1 MRVLDYGRS
10 FVTFV
15 SQGDLDSPRL
25 RNNARL
31 QVESTTTLTDTR
43 SGVSTRYLFFA
54 SCKSEDTFAESNL
67 FYRNNYD
74 FSGIFSDREYVIF
87 RTYSTHT
94 ARFRE
99 DGLWADTFN
108 DVTQALVEVG
118 GHELGSGEEI
128 VRASMAG
135 KPLVGRV
142 EIVSEDGAL
151 SAEIEFPIKTMNAN
165 DTHWRWQVDT
175 GPIAFPDFSANVDLQ
190 VKRLSPAFVAYNAPD
205 FADFVVQRALASP
218 ATGAAVTHYTAPFSL
233 RAKTSVIAVG

>member
-15 SQGDLDSPRL
+15 SQGDLNSPRL

-31 QVESTTTLTDTR
+31 QVESRTTITDNR

-54 SCKSEDTFAESNL
+54 SCKSEDTFAKTDL

-74 FSGIFSDREYVIF
+74 FNGIFSDKEYVIF

-94 ARFRE
+94 PRFRE
-99 DGLWADTFN
+99 EGLWAGTFN
-108 DVTQALVEVG
+108 DVTTALVEVEG
-118 GHELGSGEEI
+118 RELGDGEEI

-142 EIVSEDGAL
+142 EIASEDGAL
-151 SAEIEFPIKTMNAN
+151 RAGIEFPIKTMNAN
-165 DTHWRWQVDT
+165 DTHWHWQVDT
-175 GPIAFPDFSANVDLQ
+175 GPIAFPDFAADVDLQ
-190 VKRLSPAFVAYNAPD
+190 VKRLSPAFVAYNAPN
-205 FADFVVQRALASP
+205 FADFVVQQPVASP
-218 ATGAAVTHYTAPFSL
+218 DTGASVTHYTSPISL
-233 RAKTSVIAVG
+233 AAKTSVIAVE